1 MMHVCDVDLVFAAGG
16 VDEQP
21 SFNAFPRGKLW
32 DQQKG
37 EKILFQI
44 LAEKKSGSHVPRRR
58 KCPSSNLAPFIRVPK
73 IGRPFF
79 DAPRSVLP
87 RIYF

>member
-32 DQQKG
+32 NQKKK
-37 EKILFQI
+37 EEILFQI
-44 LAEKKSGSHVPRRR
+44 PAEKKSGSHVP
-58 KCPSSNLAPFIRVPK
+58 
-73 IGRPFF
+73 
-79 DAPRSVLP
+79 
-87 RIYF
+87 

>member
-32 DQQKG
+32 DPGKKKG
-37 EKILFQI
+37 KNSL
-44 LAEKKSGSHVPRRR
+44 PD
-58 KCPSSNLAPFIRVPK
+58 P
-73 IGRPFF
+73 GREEEWI
-79 DAPRSVLP
+79 ARSP
-87 RIYF
+87 QT